1 MCGRSTG
8 PVPASRAGA
17 AATLAS
23 AAQSWQGRIG
33 VDLLWIT
40 NEVGELLVSSSEK
53 RPSGR
58 SIVGLSPLREAI
70 ESEEATAAIGQVD
83 GTLFQLVAV
92 PVFGPDVI
100 GFLLLAATTAILVG
114 LEAMGLDR
122 EITLWLAPL
131 IVGGIVALVG
141 YGLVQKGI
149 STLKHESLVPEKTT
163 GSIQEN
169 KQWLQDKM
177 S

>member
-1 MCGRSTG
+1 M
-8 PVPASRAGA
+8 
-17 AATLAS
+17 
-23 AAQSWQGRIG
+23 
-33 VDLLWIT
+33 VDVRTENRMEHRVENRL
-40 NEVGELLVSSSEK
+40 E
-53 RPSGR
+53 PHDGR
-58 SIVGLSPLREAI
+58 SIPALLRELRDETTVLLRQEVALAKTEI
-70 ESEEATAAIGQVD
+70 SEKAARAGRNTAYLAAG
-83 GTLFQLVAV
+83 GLVAYA
-92 PVFGPDVI
+92 GAL
-100 GFLLLAATTAILVG
+100 FLLLAATAGLLIA

-149 STLKHESLVPEKTT
+149 TALKHESFVPEKTKE
-163 GSIQEN
+163 SVQEN

>member
-1 MCGRSTG
+1 MVDVRTENRIENRLEGHDNRSITG
-8 PVPASRAGA
+8 LLRELRDETTILLRQEVALAKTEISEKASRAGRNA
-17 AATLAS
+17 AYLAVGG
-23 AAQSWQGRIG
+23 AVAYAG
-33 VDLLWIT
+33 VL
-40 NEVGELLVSSSEK
+40 
-53 RPSGR
+53 
-58 SIVGLSPLREAI
+58 
-70 ESEEATAAIGQVD
+70 
-83 GTLFQLVAV
+83 
-92 PVFGPDVI
+92 
-100 GFLLLAATTAILVG
+100 FLLLAATTAILVG